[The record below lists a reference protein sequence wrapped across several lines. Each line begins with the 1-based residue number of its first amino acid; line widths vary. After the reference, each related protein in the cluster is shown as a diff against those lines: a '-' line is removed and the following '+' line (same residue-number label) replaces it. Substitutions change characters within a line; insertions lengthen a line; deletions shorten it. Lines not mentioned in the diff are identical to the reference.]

1 MVKALPSPLPKDIV
15 MLKSLGSTMF
25 LFGLGSILLN
35 LIHVEF
41 LLMMWVDM
49 WGPETGW
56 AIRIGMIVVGT
67 LLWLFGPAA
76 HE

>member
-1 MVKALPSPLPKDIV
+1 
-15 MLKSLGSTMF
+15 MF